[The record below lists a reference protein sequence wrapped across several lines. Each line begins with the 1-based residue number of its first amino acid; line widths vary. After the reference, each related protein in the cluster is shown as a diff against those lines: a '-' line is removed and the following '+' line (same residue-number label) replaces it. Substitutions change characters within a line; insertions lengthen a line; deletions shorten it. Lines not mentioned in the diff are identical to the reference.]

1 MQRSL
6 LPACGPHDYS
16 PLKDESVWR
25 AEQRGNARMAD
36 PTEDGGVDH
45 ALSCQPG
52 DARPLVPALAL
63 LTEQKC
69 PRSYALFQIT

>member
-1 MQRSL
+1 MTI
-6 LPACGPHDYS
+6 P

-45 ALSCQPG
+45 ALCCQPG
-52 DARPLVPALAL
+52 DARPLVPALAEVPEKL
-63 LTEQKC
+63 CSISNHLTETV
-69 PRSYALFQIT
+69 PWPTALGKQSP